1 MKREDYETIIVAVV
15 FVIAMILSVF
25 FYTPSTNF

>member
-25 FYTPSTNF
+25 FYNPSTNF